1 MLPIPAG
8 KADTA
13 VPAASENTLNSV
25 PVVPAVSVNTTASES
40 PAAVARTAAT
50 AAGAAETAQEQ
61 QNISGFYLISIA
73 SFIFLFLG
81 CTKSHEKPLL
91 IYRMFARDLLQPRKP
106 MQKGELHVSNP
117 AEAPVVFSH
126 YALTIFEHLK
136 ERLT

>member
-25 PVVPAVSVNTTASES
+25 PAVPAASENTTASEN
-40 PAAVARTAAT
+40 PAAVARTATT
-50 AAGAAETAQEQ
+50 AAGAPETAQEQ

-106 MQKGELHVSNP
+106 MQSENP
-117 AEAPVVFSH
+117 MFQTPP
-126 YALTIFEHLK
+126 
-136 ERLT
+136 RLPSSLVIML